1 MRGEARKDPAKGK
14 LPLNWEGPF
23 RVTTT
28 LQNGEYQLDELDD
41 GVVLFLKVLN
51 LISIINVICKR
62 FGVNLVK
69 ILNLILFC

>member
-28 LQNGEYQLDELDD
+28 LQNGEYQLDELDGKVIPQIWD
-41 GVVLFLKVLN
+41 ATHLKPYC
-51 LISIINVICKR
+51 S
-62 FGVNLVK
+62 
-69 ILNLILFC
+69 